1 MKRFIFILLVIL
13 NVYYCL
19 PQNNN
24 LVPNPSFE
32 FFIDCPFS
40 FGQIERAIPWFNGCA
55 FAASYYNSCAN
66 SGVSPYLG
74 VPYNSDSCNYLPA
87 KSGNA
92 YIGIFAELDQYYNR
106 RTYLEVK
113 LTEPLQANT
122 GYYAG
127 FWICMSDCLYLSMD
141 MVGMYFSV
149 DSVWCPQNQ
158 IPPVNLIN
166 AVPQVNNTPGNVL
179 TDTANWTLIS
189 GYFKADGGEQYL
201 VIGNFYPWNQTTW
214 YWTQMQG
221 FPRAYYYIDDVF
233 VYEDSLTTS
242 LPPDGNAGLPD
253 ICLVPNPGTN
263 IIRVSSQ
270 SPVKED
276 ITLIFQSMDGN
287 TVREIFVPAEGAQ
300 EMIDITGLPAGF
312 YLVRVQC
319 GKGIGTTLKLI
330 IAR

>member
-1 MKRFIFILLVIL
+1 MKKSIIILFIALISKLGVT
-13 NVYYCL
+13 
-19 PQNNN
+19 QNQN

-32 FFIDCPFS
+32 IYSSCPDAHC
-40 FGQIERAIPWFNGCA
+40 QIERAIPWFKGCR
-55 FAASYYNSCAN
+55 FGSGYYNSCAN
-66 SGVSPYLG
+66 SGVAPYVG
-74 VPYNSDSCNYLPA
+74 VPYNNSCNYLPA

-92 YIGIFAELDQYYNR
+92 YAGIFAELDQYYNTR
-106 RTYLEVK
+106 VYLEVK

-122 GYYAG
+122 SYYAG
-127 FWICMSDCLYLSMD
+127 FWICMEDCLYLSMD

-189 GYFKADGGEQYL
+189 GYFKANGGEQYL

-300 EMIDITGLPAGF
+300 EMIDITSLPAGF

-319 GKGIGTTLKLI
+319 GKVTRTILKFI
-330 IAR
+330 VVR